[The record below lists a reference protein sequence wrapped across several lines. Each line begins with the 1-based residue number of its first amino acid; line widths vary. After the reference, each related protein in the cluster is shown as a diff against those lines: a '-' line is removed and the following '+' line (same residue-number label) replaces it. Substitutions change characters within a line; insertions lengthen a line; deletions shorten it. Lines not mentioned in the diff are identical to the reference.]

1 MTQTTKELPNI
12 RLLVLD
18 VDGTL
23 TDGSICMGPAGE
35 VCKLFSV
42 KDGLG
47 IQMLA
52 AAGIQVAVI
61 TGRTSE
67 IVARRMAEL
76 PVARVVQGC
85 ADKPAA
91 LKALC
96 EELGISPAE
105 AAFFGD
111 DLNDLAAM
119 EAPRWKPRSAGSR
132 KPAAWRPARRMPPG
146 TCWSGHSMWP
156 PLPAARAPCARL
168 RRTTCGRRACG
179 PKPPANAL
187 VPW

>member
-76 PVARVVQGC
+76 PVARVVQG
-85 ADKPAA
+85 
-91 LKALC
+91 
-96 EELGISPAE
+96 AE
-105 AAFFGD
+105 G
-111 DLNDLAAM
+111 
-119 EAPRWKPRSAGSR
+119 P
-132 KPAAWRPARRMPPG
+132 
-146 TCWSGHSMWP
+146 
-156 PLPAARAPCARL
+156 L
-168 RRTTCGRRACG
+168 RRAGHFAGGGRLFRG
-179 PKPPANAL
+179 
-187 VPW
+187 

>member
-23 TDGSICMGPAGE
+23 TDGSICMGSAGE

-91 LKALC
+91 LRALC

-119 EAPRWKPRSAGSR
+119 EACGLAAC
-132 KPAAWRPARRMPPG
+132 PAD
-146 TCWSGHSMWP
+146 
-156 PLPAARAPCARL
+156 AARDVLERAQYVAPASGGKGAVRTFAEDYLRQKGLWAETARK
-168 RRTTCGRRACG
+168 RFGAVVNNG
-179 PKPPANAL
+179 
-187 VPW
+187 

>member
-1 MTQTTKELPNI
+1 MTQTTKNLPNL

-52 AAGIQVAVI
+52 AAGVQMAVI

-67 IVARRMAEL
+67 IVARHGGTLEIESKEGRGTAITVRL
-76 PVARVVQGC
+76 PV
-85 ADKPAA
+85 
-91 LKALC
+91 
-96 EELGISPAE
+96 E
-105 AAFFGD
+105 
-111 DLNDLAAM
+111 
-119 EAPRWKPRSAGSR
+119 
-132 KPAAWRPARRMPPG
+132 
-146 TCWSGHSMWP
+146 
-156 PLPAARAPCARL
+156 
-168 RRTTCGRRACG
+168 G
-179 PKPPANAL
+179 PKHD
-187 VPW
+187 

>member
-1 MTQTTKELPNI
+1 MTQTTKNLPNL

-52 AAGIQVAVI
+52 AAGVQMAVI

-76 PVARVVQGC
+76 PVATLGM
-85 ADKPAA
+85 PATSGWEVYMDA
-91 LKALC
+91 HY
-96 EELGISPAE
+96 
-105 AAFFGD
+105 GD
-111 DLNDLAAM
+111 DVI
-119 EAPRWKPRSAGSR
+119 SR
-132 KPAAWRPARRMPPG
+132 IYP
-146 TCWSGHSMWP
+146 
-156 PLPAARAPCARL
+156 
-168 RRTTCGRRACG
+168 
-179 PKPPANAL
+179 NAIR
-187 VPW
+187 VD

>member
-91 LKALC
+91 LRALC
-96 EELGISPAE
+96 EELGISPAD

-119 EAPRWKPRSAGSR
+119 EACGSIFSIWVLFR
-132 KPAAWRPARRMPPG
+132 ER
-146 TCWSGHSMWP
+146 
-156 PLPAARAPCARL
+156 RL
-168 RRTTCGRRACG
+168 RLRNTRLWAILWSCAFTAMS
-179 PKPPANAL
+179 
-187 VPW
+187 

>member
-1 MTQTTKELPNI
+1 MTQRINDLPDI

-52 AAGIQVAVI
+52 AAGVQVAVI

-85 ADKPAA
+85 GDKPAA
-91 LKALC
+91 LRALC
-96 EELGISPAE
+96 AE
-105 AAFFGD
+105 MGVSLAETAFFGD

-119 EAPRWKPRSAGSR
+119 DLCGLAAC
-132 KPAAWRPARRMPPG
+132 PAD
-146 TCWSGHSMWP
+146 
-156 PLPAARAPCARL
+156 AARDVLERAGYVAPAPGGKGAVRAFAEDYLHQKGLWAETARK
-168 RRTTCGRRACG
+168 RFGA
-179 PKPPANAL
+179 
-187 VPW
+187 VVSEI

>member
-35 VCKLFSV
+35 MCKLFSV

-91 LKALC
+91 LRALC

-119 EAPRWKPRSAGSR
+119 EACGLAAC
-132 KPAAWRPARRMPPG
+132 PAD
-146 TCWSGHSMWP
+146 
-156 PLPAARAPCARL
+156 AARDVLERAQYVAPASGGKGAVRAFAEDYLRQKGLWAETARK
-168 RRTTCGRRACG
+168 RFGAVVNNG
-179 PKPPANAL
+179 
-187 VPW
+187 

>member
-52 AAGIQVAVI
+52 
-61 TGRTSE
+61 GRS
-67 IVARRMAEL
+67 L
-76 PVARVVQGC
+76 
-85 ADKPAA
+85 
-91 LKALC
+91 
-96 EELGISPAE
+96 
-105 AAFFGD
+105 
-111 DLNDLAAM
+111 
-119 EAPRWKPRSAGSR
+119 
-132 KPAAWRPARRMPPG
+132 
-146 TCWSGHSMWP
+146 
-156 PLPAARAPCARL
+156 
-168 RRTTCGRRACG
+168 
-179 PKPPANAL
+179 
-187 VPW
+187 

>member
-67 IVARRMAEL
+67 IVARRMERPGGDGSLRPGGL
-76 PVARVVQGC
+76 PGGCRPGRAGAGTVCGPRIWRKGRRARVCG
-85 ADKPAA
+85 
-91 LKALC
+91 
-96 EELGISPAE
+96 G
-105 AAFFGD
+105 
-111 DLNDLAAM
+111 
-119 EAPRWKPRSAGSR
+119 
-132 KPAAWRPARRMPPG
+132 
-146 TCWSGHSMWP
+146 
-156 PLPAARAPCARL
+156 LPAAEGPVGRNCPQALWCRGEQRL
-168 RRTTCGRRACG
+168 NQQG
-179 PKPPANAL
+179 KSL
-187 VPW
+187 Q

>member
-1 MTQTTKELPNI
+1 MTQTTKNLPNL

-52 AAGIQVAVI
+52 AAGVQMAVI

-85 ADKPAA
+85 TDKPAA

-96 EELGISPAE
+96 EEMGISLAE

-119 EAPRWKPRSAGSR
+119 EACGL
-132 KPAAWRPARRMPPG
+132 AACRRMPPG
-146 TCWSGHSMWP
+146 TCWSGHAILPRS
-156 PLPAARAPCARL
+156 PAARVLCAHL
-168 RRTTCGRRACG
+168 RRNICGRRACG
-179 PKPPANAL
+179 PKLPVSASA
-187 VPW
+187 PW